1 MTKTIISAVVSVIC
15 TAAICITAFL
25 CVNNYKKETAAVSND
40 YMTEAQ
46 AAEYLGISE
55 NHLTIMRK
63 NLKYLEG
70 SYIVYSYV
78 DDNDKDV
85 SVCMYSKDELDKA
98 VEKLYGEQL
107 FFNDDGRLK
116 VLIKLFNK
124 QRTGSP

>member
-98 VEKLYGEQL
+98 VENLMSKSSSSSINFKYIE
-107 FFNDDGRLK
+107 DA
-116 VLIKLFNK
+116 IKESK
-124 QRTGSP
+124 

>member
-25 CVNNYKKETAAVSND
+25 CVNNYKKDTATGSND
-40 YMTEAQ
+40 YMTESQ

-55 NHLTIMRK
+55 DHLIIMRK

-85 SVCMYSKDELDKA
+85 SVCMYSKDGLDEA
-98 VEKLYGEQL
+98 IEKLMSKSTSSSINFKYIE
-107 FFNDDGRLK
+107 DA
-116 VLIKLFNK
+116 IKESK
-124 QRTGSP
+124 

>member
-85 SVCMYSKDELDKA
+85 SVFMYSKDELDKA
-98 VEKLYGEQL
+98 VEKLMSKSSSSSINFKYIE
-107 FFNDDGRLK
+107 DA
-116 VLIKLFNK
+116 IKESK
-124 QRTGSP
+124 

>member
-98 VEKLYGEQL
+98 VEELMSKSSSSSINFKYIE
-107 FFNDDGRLK
+107 DA
-116 VLIKLFNK
+116 IKESK
-124 QRTGSP
+124 

>member
-25 CVNNYKKETAAVSND
+25 CVNNYKKETDAVSND

-55 NHLTIMRK
+55 SHLTIMRK

-98 VEKLYGEQL
+98 VEKLMSKSSSSSINFKYIE
-107 FFNDDGRLK
+107 DA
-116 VLIKLFNK
+116 IKESK
-124 QRTGSP
+124 

>member
-78 DDNDKDV
+78 DDNDKEV

-98 VEKLYGEQL
+98 VEKLMSKSSSSSINFKYIE
-107 FFNDDGRLK
+107 DA
-116 VLIKLFNK
+116 IKESK
-124 QRTGSP
+124 

>member
-85 SVCMYSKDELDKA
+85 SVSMYSKDELDKA
-98 VEKLYGEQL
+98 VEKLMSKSSSSSINFKYIE
-107 FFNDDGRLK
+107 DA
-116 VLIKLFNK
+116 IKESK
-124 QRTGSP
+124 

>member
-85 SVCMYSKDELDKA
+85 SVCMYSKDELDNA
-98 VEKLYGEQL
+98 VEKLMSKSSSSSINFKYIE
-107 FFNDDGRLK
+107 DA
-116 VLIKLFNK
+116 IKESK
-124 QRTGSP
+124 

>member
-85 SVCMYSKDELDKA
+85 SVCIYSKDELDKA
-98 VEKLYGEQL
+98 VEKLMSKSSSSSINFKYIE
-107 FFNDDGRLK
+107 NA
-116 VLIKLFNK
+116 IKESK
-124 QRTGSP
+124 

>member
-85 SVCMYSKDELDKA
+85 SACMYSKDELDKA
-98 VEKLYGEQL
+98 VEKLMSKSSSSSINFKYIE
-107 FFNDDGRLK
+107 DA
-116 VLIKLFNK
+116 IKESK
-124 QRTGSP
+124 

>member
-1 MTKTIISAVVSVIC
+1 
-15 TAAICITAFL
+15 
-25 CVNNYKKETAAVSND
+25 
-40 YMTEAQ
+40 MTEAQ

-98 VEKLYGEQL
+98 VEKLMSKSRSSSINFKYIE
-107 FFNDDGRLK
+107 DA
-116 VLIKLFNK
+116 IKESK
-124 QRTGSP
+124 

>member
-1 MTKTIISAVVSVIC
+1 MKNSIIASVVAIIC

-25 CVNNYKKETAAVSND
+25 CVNNYKKDSAAVATGE
-40 YMTEAQ
+40 YLTETEA
-46 AAEYLGISE
+46 ADYLGISE
-55 NHLTIMRK
+55 KHLKIMRE

-98 VEKLYGEQL
+98 VEKLMSKSSSSSINFKYIE
-107 FFNDDGRLK
+107 DA
-116 VLIKLFNK
+116 IKESK
-124 QRTGSP
+124 

>member
-25 CVNNYKKETAAVSND
+25 CVNNYKKETASVSND

-78 DDNDKDV
+78 DDNNQEV
-85 SVCMYSKDELDKA
+85 SLCMYSKDGLDKA
-98 VEKLYGEQL
+98 VEKLMSKSNSSSINFKYIEDAI
-107 FFNDDGRLK
+107 NESK
-116 VLIKLFNK
+116 
-124 QRTGSP
+124 

>member
-78 DDNDKDV
+78 DDNDKEV
-85 SVCMYSKDELDKA
+85 SVCMYSKDELDNA
-98 VEKLYGEQL
+98 VEKLMSKSNSSSINFKYIE
-107 FFNDDGRLK
+107 DA
-116 VLIKLFNK
+116 IKESK
-124 QRTGSP
+124 